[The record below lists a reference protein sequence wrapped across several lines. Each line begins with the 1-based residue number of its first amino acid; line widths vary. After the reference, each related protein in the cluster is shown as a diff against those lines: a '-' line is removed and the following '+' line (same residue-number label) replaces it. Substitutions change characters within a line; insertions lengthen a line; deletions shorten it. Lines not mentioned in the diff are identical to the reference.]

1 MHTKRQIC
9 WKTKTQSYESKG
21 NYDCQA
27 TETFVLLN
35 MEDAMGKI
43 LIVDDAAFMRVVL
56 KNILTPEGY
65 EVVEASNG
73 VEAIEEFKKHQPD
86 IVTMDIT
93 MPEMDGIVALQEIL
107 KIDANAKVC
116 MVSAMGQ
123 DKIILESV
131 KSGAKDFIVK
141 PFKPDDVLGK
151 IKKISA

>member
-1 MHTKRQIC
+1 MIVRLPK
-9 WKTKTQSYESKG
+9 
-21 NYDCQA
+21 
-27 TETFVLLN
+27 TFVLLN

-86 IVTMDIT
+86 IVAMDIT